1 MEIRITNTF
10 FFIAL
15 FLCIL
20 FQACTAFTTSASLSI
35 SSNPGKLLRSTS
47 VAVNDAAKEAAPAAA
62 SGTAP
67 EGRPKALPRRLTKTE
82 KARTVTHVCTSG
94 TLATLGANAEARGFP
109 FGSHVDFVLNEQGWP
124 VFLLS
129 EQSMHTL
136 NFKAQNSVSLFAQQP
151 AAQEAKP
158 HPATLPRV
166 TITGSMEKITDMDE
180 LILLRPTFS
189 VAHGYAEKLV
199 ESPVFAFYKLR
210 PESIY
215 YIGGFGVN
223 AAWFVVLLA
232 DELESPFPRARRAR
246 ACGRC
251 QPPGAQH
258 AEDLATLCS
267 QFLGVKSPQEA
278 TVTNLDRLGFN
289 VRVSSGKETDEFRIG
304 FNPLQQVFS
313 VEDAKSEIVK
323 LFQEAWEKKE
333 GNEWAQDYQPPVEK
347 YASDIL
353 RK

>member
-1 MEIRITNTF
+1 MEIRIRNTLLL
-10 FFIAL
+10 IAL
-15 FLCIL
+15 SLCIL

-136 NFKAQNSVSLFAQQP
+136 NFKARNSVSLFAQQP

-223 AAWFVVLLA
+223 AAWVEVAEYEAAKPDILA
-232 DELESPFPRARRAR
+232 YESPAVVARLNKK
-246 ACGRC
+246 
-251 QPPGAQH
+251 H